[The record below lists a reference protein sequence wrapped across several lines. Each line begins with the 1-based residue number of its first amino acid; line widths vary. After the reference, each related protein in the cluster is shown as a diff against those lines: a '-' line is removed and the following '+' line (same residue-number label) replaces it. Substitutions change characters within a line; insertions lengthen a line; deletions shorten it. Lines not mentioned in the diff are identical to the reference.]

1 MMRLTESWDRWEKT
15 VRKVEDSALQPALAH
30 RPSMIRLTESWDRW
44 EETVRKAEDPALQ
57 PALAHRPSMMR
68 LTESWDRWEETL
80 RKAEDPALQP
90 ALAHRPLITPKGVR
104 SMATV
109 AKVKY
114 VFANAGYTLAAV
126 RNQKAAVPR
135 IRHAYLPHD
144 LSELNQAQ
152 ERKGLFLHFMLPYV
166 LEANIRVETQRAHL
180 IILDAKLKV
189 GTPLAGADVEWLEK
203 LGAEYGIQSDDLDEL
218 LRRVDV
224 MPPSLALAQSA
235 IESGWGT
242 SRFAQEG
249 NAPFGQWTTMKYEGL
264 VPRDREEGKTHKV
277 RAYKAIGDSVA
288 SYLRNLNSH
297 RAYRK
302 FRDVRATFRAQGLP
316 LDSLTMAK
324 SLKLYSQ
331 TGDRYVKLLHR
342 VIREN
347 NLTSLDQAQLGVKVM
362 TFYPDA

>member
-1 MMRLTESWDRWEKT
+1 MMRLTESWDRWEKSL
-15 VRKVEDSALQPALAH
+15 RKVEKPTLQPALAYV
-30 RPSMIRLTESWDRW
+30 SLTAPKD
-44 EETVRKAEDPALQ
+44 VR
-57 PALAHRPSMMR
+57 
-68 LTESWDRWEETL
+68 T
-80 RKAEDPALQP
+80 
-90 ALAHRPLITPKGVR
+90 
-104 SMATV
+104 MATV

-126 RNQKAAVPR
+126 RDQKAAVPR
-135 IRHAYLPHD
+135 IRHDYLPHD
-144 LSELNQAQ
+144 LSTLTPAR

-189 GTPLAGADVEWLEK
+189 GTPLVGADVEWLKK
-203 LGAEYGIQSDDLDEL
+203 LGAEYGVQSDNLDEL

-249 NAPFGQWTTMKYEGL
+249 NAPFGQWTTMEYEGL
-264 VPRDREEGKTHKV
+264 VPHGREQGKTHKV
-277 RAYKAIGDSVA
+277 RAYKTIGDSVA

-302 FRDVRATFRAQGLP
+302 FRDVRATFRAKGLP
-316 LDSLTMAK
+316 LDSLTMAN
-324 SLKLYSQ
+324 SLKSYSQ
-331 TGDRYVKLLHR
+331 TGDHYIKLLHR
-342 VIREN
+342 VIRGN
-347 NLTSLDQAQLGVKVM
+347 NLTSLDQAQLGAHVM